1 MYESFGVAT
10 TLLMLYTIISFLDF
24 SFLLDEHWNLIVIL
38 NLPNDPSS
46 IFIYE
51 AF

>member
-1 MYESFGVAT
+1 
-10 TLLMLYTIISFLDF
+10 MLYTIISFLDF
-24 SFLLDEHWNLIVIL
+24 SFLLDSFSLIVIL
-38 NLPNDPSS
+38 NLPNDPSN